1 MLKTLILKGQAAKR
15 FGKTHQF
22 HVANL
27 NEMIRAMCSQVKGF
41 KKYLAT
47 AHHDGIRFAFFSG
60 KSNVGLEGFD
70 LTRSENTYTMQ
81 PIPRGAKSGG
91 LLQVV
96 IGAAVLGAALWAGP
110 AGFMALG
117 LGTTA
122 AGATATALTGIG
134 ISMALGGVVQMLTPQ
149 PKMTVGSSS
158 SAENKPNYA
167 FGAPVNT
174 VAMGYPVPVLYGE
187 REVGGAVISAGIFS
201 SDQQ

>member
-15 FGKTHQF
+15 FGRKHQF
-22 HVANL
+22 YVTDL

-41 KKYLAT
+41 KKYMAT
-47 AHHDGIRFAFFSG
+47 AHHDGIHFAFFSG
-60 KSNVGLEGFD
+60 KTNIGIDGFD
-70 LTRSENTYTMQ
+70 LTRSQQEYTMQ
-81 PIPRGAKSGG
+81 PVPRGAKSGG

-96 IGAAVLGAALWAGP
+96 IGAVVLGAALWAGP
-110 AGFMALG
+110 AGFAALG
-117 LGTTA
+117 LSTGSASA
-122 AGATATALTGIG
+122 AATALTGIG

-149 PKMTVGSSS
+149 PKVNIGSSS
-158 SAENKPNYA
+158 SDNKPNYA

-174 VAMGYPVPVLYGE
+174 IAMGYPVPVLYGE

>member
-1 MLKTLILKGQAAKR
+1 MLKTLTLKGQAAKR

-22 HVANL
+22 HVADL

-70 LTRSENTYTMQ
+70 LTRSENIYTMQ

-91 LLQVV
+91 LLQMV

-117 LGTTA
+117 LGTAA
-122 AGATATALTGIG
+122 AGTAATALTGIG

-149 PKMTVGSSS
+149 SKMSIGSSS
-158 SAENKPNYA
+158 SADNKPNYA